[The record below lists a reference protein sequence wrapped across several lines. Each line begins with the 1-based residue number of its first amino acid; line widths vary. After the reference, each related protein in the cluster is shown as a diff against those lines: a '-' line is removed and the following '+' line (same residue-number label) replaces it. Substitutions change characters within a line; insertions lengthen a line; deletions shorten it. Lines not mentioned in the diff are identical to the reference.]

1 MMKMKITAKNI
12 FLLLLIAPVCIPVF
26 GQQQKKAAY
35 KTRKEV
41 KYNKDTEN
49 KNVMQI
55 SENKIIFIRDVVK
68 SYVDFK
74 DDISDQSVI
83 NEIYDKIEKEFPIQL
98 KGQPDNRTIQE
109 IRKAALEEIRKDKNF
124 SMEEDEYRKML
135 TEKAAKI
142 YTNYK
147 PGQKITLIY
156 TKGNRRYRVQDTF
169 YRFNGRSVSMG
180 LRSIPYY
187 DLIEEDKI
195 KINPAYAQKKRDEYV
210 KTQLADYLERRRD
223 ALLSKEVELEKKQLE
238 DNIKNGFVRY
248 AEMWRYPI
256 QVINIRLIES
266 IESDPRFAGKV
277 TGLNLD
283 SIHRIQIKRKDA
295 VDKNELEERIRLH
308 KEDAA
313 RRVGSIDTEQGFL
326 NTVFWGFTRDE
337 IKFVLESH
345 GLNLVAG
352 KEYDKVSS
360 SDQQIKENRLYY
372 EKNRL
377 VKVVSVYNINNFETL
392 TRLKAN
398 MLQKY
403 GPDDQTK
410 KKEFVRPGD
419 PLTWTGIITDGHL
432 HVKQNPQTGALE
444 GQIYMT
450 MKVVPLSVR
459 HKRAELMR
467 KGK

>member
-1 MMKMKITAKNI
+1 MMKITAKNI
-12 FLLLLIAPVCIPVF
+12 LLLLLTAVVCIPVA
-26 GQQQKKAAY
+26 GQQKKTAY

-41 KYNKDTEN
+41 KYNKDTEG

-98 KGQPDNRTIQE
+98 KGQPDNRTILE
-109 IRKAALEEIRKDKNF
+109 IRKAALDEIKRDKNY
-124 SMEEDEYRKML
+124 SMEEAEYRKML

-142 YTNYK
+142 YTTYK
-147 PGQKITLIY
+147 PGQKISLVY
-156 TKGNRRYRVQDTF
+156 TKGNKRYKVQDTF
-169 YRFNGRSVSMG
+169 YRYNGRSVSIG
-180 LRSIPYY
+180 LRSISYY

-195 KINPAYAQKKRDEYV
+195 RVNPAYAQKKRDEYV
-210 KTQLADYLERRRD
+210 KKELADYLERRRD
-223 ALLSKEVELEKKQLE
+223 ALLSKEVELQKKQLE
-238 DNIKNGFVRY
+238 DNIKNGFVRF

-256 QVINIRLIES
+256 QVINIRLVES

-295 VDKNELEERIRLH
+295 IDKNELNERIRRH

-313 RRVGSIDTEQGFL
+313 RRVGSIDSEQGFL
-326 NTVFWGFTRDE
+326 NTVFWGFSREE

-360 SDQQIKENRLYY
+360 SDQQIKEYRLYY

-377 VKVVSVYNINNFETL
+377 VKVVSIYNIDNFESL
-392 TRLKAN
+392 TRLRTN

-403 GPDDQTK
+403 GPDDRTK

-444 GQIYMT
+444 GKIFMT
-450 MKVVPLSVR
+450 LKMVPLSQR
-459 HKRAELMR
+459 HNRAELLK
-467 KGK
+467 KGN

>member
-1 MMKMKITAKNI
+1 MMKITAKNI
-12 FLLLLIAPVCIPVF
+12 LLLLLTAVVCIPLA
-26 GQQQKKAAY
+26 GQQKKTAY

-41 KYNKDTEN
+41 KYNKDTEG

-98 KGQPDNRTIQE
+98 KGQPDNRTILE
-109 IRKAALEEIRKDKNF
+109 IRKAALDEIKRDKNY
-124 SMEEDEYRKML
+124 SMEEAEYRKML

-142 YTNYK
+142 YTTYK
-147 PGQKITLIY
+147 PGQKISLVY
-156 TKGNRRYRVQDTF
+156 TKGNKRYKVQDTF
-169 YRFNGRSVSMG
+169 YRYNGRSVSIG
-180 LRSIPYY
+180 LRSISYY

-195 KINPAYAQKKRDEYV
+195 RVNPAYAQKKRDEYV
-210 KTQLADYLERRRD
+210 KKELADYLERRRD
-223 ALLSKEVELEKKQLE
+223 ALLSKEVELQKKQLE
-238 DNIKNGFVRY
+238 DNIKNGFVRF

-256 QVINIRLIES
+256 QVINIRLVES

-295 VDKNELEERIRLH
+295 IDKNELNERIRRH

-313 RRVGSIDTEQGFL
+313 RRVGSIDSEQGFL
-326 NTVFWGFTRDE
+326 NTVFWGFSREE

-360 SDQQIKENRLYY
+360 SDQQIKEYRLYY

-377 VKVVSVYNINNFETL
+377 VKVVSIYNIDNFESL
-392 TRLKAN
+392 TRLRTN

-403 GPDDQTK
+403 GPDDRTK

-444 GQIYMT
+444 GTIFMT
-450 MKVVPLSVR
+450 LKMVPLSQR
-459 HKRAELMR
+459 HNRAELLK
-467 KGK
+467 KGN